1 MRPSSTLLVTLCLVG
16 CASTVR
22 EPVIAPD
29 AAPTSLPATLLHADC
44 ARLATLHAPTA
55 AAWEARLQTAR
66 IAVRQAGKPSNPTL
80 SLSWE
85 SLGLGASSIQRT
97 LSISQALATLAAA
110 PRTRAAAAH
119 DLAATQADLI
129 AERRRLV
136 AAAWRAYDDL
146 VAARSRVRLATEVEA
161 LLEEAAR
168 AAAKRATAG
177 EGTRREQ
184 ELAEAEVAKARGDRA
199 AAEGEA
205 RAQEIALCAALGTE
219 RPVPL
224 RLGEGL
230 ADLPSRT
237 PDEIAAAVRERAE
250 VRAAGERYA
259 ARLERARLAAAGYR
273 FIPSPTAGARR
284 EGDVASAIVSWD
296 IEFPVF
302 DSGRLEG
309 QAAEAELL
317 AAAAELRNTAR
328 AGAFQAA
335 GLFERDLTAHAT
347 RDDHA
352 RPLAKR
358 RHGLRLSAERLHDA
372 GELEF
377 DALVAARRD
386 EVEAGAALLDAE
398 AAAAR
403 SRLDLWEAAG
413 LLDVDAA
420 PPR

>member
-1 MRPSSTLLVTLCLVG
+1 MRRSFPLFVSLCLVG
-16 CASTVR
+16 CSSTVR
-22 EPVIAPD
+22 EPVIPPD
-29 AAPTSLPATLLHADC
+29 AAPASLPATLRHADC

-55 AAWEARLQTAR
+55 AVWEARLATAR

-85 SLGLGASSIQRT
+85 NLGLGASSIQRT
-97 LSISQALATLAAA
+97 LSVSQAIATLAAA
-110 PRTRAAAAH
+110 PRARAAAAH

-146 VAARSRVRLATEVEA
+146 VASRSRVRLATEVEA

-168 AAAKRATAG
+168 AAAKRAEAG
-177 EGTRREQ
+177 EGSRREQ
-184 ELAEAEVAKARGDRA
+184 DLAEAEAAKARGERA

-205 RAQEIALCAALGTE
+205 RAQEVALCAALGTE
-219 RPVPL
+219 RPTSL

-237 PDEIAAAVRERAE
+237 PDQIAVAVRERAE
-250 VRAAGERYA
+250 VKAAGERYA
-259 ARLERARLAAAGYR
+259 ARLERARLTAAGYR
-273 FIPSPTAGARR
+273 FIPTPTAGPRK

-296 IEFPVF
+296 IELPIF

-309 QAAEAELL
+309 YAAEAELL

-328 AGAFQAA
+328 TGAFQAA

-352 RPLAKR
+352 RPLAEQ
-358 RHGLRLSAERLHDA
+358 RHRLRLSAQRLYEA

-386 EVEAGAALLDAE
+386 EAEAGVALLDAE
-398 AAAAR
+398 VAAAR

-413 LLDVDAA
+413 LLDIDDA